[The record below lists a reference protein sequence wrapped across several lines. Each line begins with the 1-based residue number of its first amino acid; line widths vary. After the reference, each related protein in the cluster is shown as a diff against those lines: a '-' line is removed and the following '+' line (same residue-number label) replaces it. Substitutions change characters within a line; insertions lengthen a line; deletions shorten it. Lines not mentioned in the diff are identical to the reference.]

1 MIPLQTHALSVQ
13 LGNRSLLQRVS
24 LSIAAGELVVLLGP
38 NGCGKSTLLKAI
50 CGEIPAQGAVQLF
63 ERSRHEWPVRQL
75 ARQLAVLPQH
85 SDLRFDF
92 TAQQVVAMGRLPWSE
107 PQPMLTSA
115 VERAMLAMDIG
126 HLRDAPYLQ
135 LSGGERQRIHFARV
149 LAQLDT
155 SQPGIML
162 LDEPTS
168 ALDPGHQH
176 QTLQLAQAQAR
187 AGLAVLI
194 VLHDLNL
201 ASRYA
206 DRVLL
211 MQQGELLADGSPR
224 DTMTAPLLHRLYGV
238 GPELWHHPL
247 DGRPLVV

>member
-63 ERSRHEWPVRQL
+63 ERSRREWPVRQL

-92 TAQQVVAMGRLPWSE
+92 TAQQVVAMGRLPWAE

-135 LSGGERQRIHFARV
+135 LSGGERQRAHLARV
-149 LAQLDT
+149 YCQLDDRL
-155 SQPGIML
+155 PGLLL

-176 QTLQLAQAQAR
+176 QVLQQICALTR
-187 AGLAVLI
+187 RGHAVLM

-206 DRVLL
+206 DRLIL
-211 MQQGELLADGSPR
+211 MQQGQILDDGDVEHVLNADH
-224 DTMTAPLLHRLYGV
+224 LHTLYGD
-238 GPELWHHPL
+238 GPELWHHPRSK
-247 DGRPLVV
+247 RPVVV

>member
-1 MIPLQTHALSVQ
+1 MNALTITDLTLQLGPRSLFDRFALS
-13 LGNRSLLQRVS
+13 LRT
-24 LSIAAGELVVLLGP
+24 GELTVLLGP

-50 CGEIPAQGAVQLF
+50 TGEIATQAKISLFGTPRTRWPAQ
-63 ERSRHEWPVRQL
+63 QL
-75 ARQLAVLPQH
+75 AQRLVVLPQ
-85 SDLRFDF
+85 SSTLSFDF
-92 TAQQVVAMGRLPWSE
+92 LAREVVELGRLPWRTA
-107 PQPMLTSA
+107 PAINRQR
-115 VERAMLAMDIG
+115 VEHCMRELDVWE
-126 HLRDAPYLQ
+126 LRDAPYLH

-155 SQPGIML
+155 SQPGVML

-176 QTLQLAQAQAR
+176 QTLQLAQTQAR
-187 AGLAVLI
+187 AGHAVLI

-211 MQQGELLADGSPR
+211 MQQGQLLADGSPR
-224 DTMTAPLLHRLYGV
+224 DTMTAQLLHRLYGV

>member
-1 MIPLQTHALSVQ
+1 MNALTISDLTLQLGARSLFDRFALS
-13 LGNRSLLQRVS
+13 LR
-24 LSIAAGELVVLLGP
+24 AGELTVLLGP

-50 CGEIPAQGAVQLF
+50 TGEIATQAEISLFGTPRTCWPAQ
-63 ERSRHEWPVRQL
+63 QL
-75 ARQLAVLPQH
+75 AQRLVVLPQG
-85 SDLRFDF
+85 STLSFDF
-92 TAQQVVAMGRLPWSE
+92 LAREVVELGRLPWRAA
-107 PQPMLTSA
+107 PAINRQR
-115 VERAMLAMDIG
+115 VEHCMRELDVWE
-126 HLRDAPYLQ
+126 LRDAPYLH

-155 SQPGIML
+155 SQPGVML

-176 QTLQLAQAQAR
+176 QTLQLAQTQAR
-187 AGLAVLI
+187 AGHAVLI

-238 GPELWHHPL
+238 GPELWHHPQ

>member
-1 MIPLQTHALSVQ
+1 MNALTISDLTLQLGTRSLFNRFAFSLQT
-13 LGNRSLLQRVS
+13 
-24 LSIAAGELVVLLGP
+24 GELTVLLGP
-38 NGCGKSTLLKAI
+38 NGCGKSTLLRAI
-50 CGEIPAQGAVQLF
+50 TGEIVTQAKISLF
-63 ERSRHEWPVRQL
+63 DAPRTRWPTQQL
-75 ARQLAVLPQH
+75 ARRLVVLPQ
-85 SDLRFDF
+85 SSTLSFDF
-92 TAQQVVAMGRLPWSE
+92 LAREVVELGRLPWSSSPTE
-107 PQPMLTSA
+107 DRQR
-115 VERAMLAMDIG
+115 VERCMRDLDVWE
-126 HLRDAPYLQ
+126 LRDAPYLQ

-187 AGLAVLI
+187 AGHAVLI